1 MAHFNDFSGN
11 SQVRDDAHAESA
23 DATMVGN
30 DDFRHSAH
38 AHGVGTEGAIHAIF
52 CRCPVSW
59 ALRGEVNAF
68 NHLDAFFLSDVA
80 GLLQKCLVVGFVHI
94 RETGT
99 RREVWPVER
108 MFWQEVDVVGDEH
121 EVANFKFR
129 IHTSRGVA
137 DEEVF
142 DAQFIHDT
150 DRESH
155 LLHVVAFIIMETS
168 FERHDFLAAQATE
181 EQTAAVALNG

>member
-1 MAHFNDFSGN
+1 M
-11 SQVRDDAHAESA
+11 
-23 DATMVGN
+23 
-30 DDFRHSAH
+30 
-38 AHGVGTEGAIHAIF
+38 
-52 CRCPVSW
+52 
-59 ALRGEVNAF
+59 
-68 NHLDAFFLSDVA
+68 
-80 GLLQKCLVVGFVHI
+80 
-94 RETGT
+94 
-99 RREVWPVER
+99 ER

-121 EVANFKFR
+121 EVANLKFW

-150 DRESH
+150 DREGD